1 MSQSDPQYN
10 LNNELAKKRTHDAAN
25 RTLMAWTRTAISLIG
40 FGFAIAQAYELYE
53 TEYAS
58 TSARL
63 LSRTNAPLI
72 FGISFMALGLF
83 GLVVGSIQHLQG
95 LRRIRFDDYRYEEQM
110 PFTVVVAI
118 ILVIIGVSGILL
130 ILN

>member
-1 MSQSDPQYN
+1 MSQKDPEYN
-10 LNNELAKKRTHDAAN
+10 LNNELAKKRTHDAAD

-53 TEYAS
+53 AEYAS
-58 TSARL
+58 TSVRL

-83 GLVVGSIQHLQG
+83 GLVVGTILHRKG
-95 LRRIRFDDYRYEEQM
+95 LRQIRSDEYRYEEQM

-118 ILVIIGVSGILL
+118 ILVVIGVSGILL
-130 ILN
+130 LLF